1 MPVFL
6 NVSRMDV
13 ATSGYSESFLAEWK
27 KAIRVQLNFSKRL
40 DTDFETKLGTI
51 QLRLYRSFFVA
62 CKVVPEVDQINV
74 STSY

>member
-40 DTDFETKLGTI
+40 DTDLETKLDTI
-51 QLRLYRSFFVA
+51 PLRLYGSFF
-62 CKVVPEVDQINV
+62 
-74 STSY
+74 